1 MVDLCNLLQNIIHS
15 CLTHCRTLSSLIT
28 VASMMLVKSETLSS
42 CELNTFLMLSN
53 TNLML
58 SNTNKN
64 NNNNYNYYHYY
75 YYYYCLLLVCHK
87 IMTSFTPMSNKELFY
102 TYT

>member
-53 TNLML
+53 TNK
-58 SNTNKN
+58 NNN